1 MTETTSIPGDAPAGN
16 AGSTEPLSTIRHEL
30 EVERAEL
37 LARIDE
43 LTVGGEVDL
52 DFDDDFADRASVA
65 SEQGENHTL
74 ADTLQAQLRMVE
86 SALGRIDDGTYGSC
100 QVCGVAISPARLEA
114 MPATGRCID
123 HAE

>member
-1 MTETTSIPGDAPAGN
+1 MTDARLDIRSGLET
-16 AGSTEPLSTIRHEL
+16 
-30 EVERAEL
+30 ERADL

-52 DFDDDFADRASVA
+52 DFDDDFADRGLVA

-74 ADTLQAQLRMVE
+74 ADSLQAQLHMVE
-86 SALGRIDDGTYGSC
+86 TAIARIDDGSYGTC
-100 QVCGVAISPARLEA
+100 VVCGGAISPARLEA
-114 MPATGRCID
+114 MPASSRCIE